1 MVQYL
6 SLIIY
11 EKPQKCVTIQ
21 KREELVMENIRI
33 KKLDCGV
40 RVVTEKI
47 NHVNSAAIGIWVRNG
62 AVDEYKEVA
71 GISHFIEHMM
81 FKGTKKRSA
90 RQIAEDIDKIG
101 GQMNA
106 FTGKEATCYYV
117 KSLNTHLF
125 DGAEVLLDMLNE
137 SVFDSHEMTKERK
150 VICEEIKM
158 IEDQP
163 DDLAQDKVMEMV
175 FKGSPLGNSVIGTP
189 TSLKKITRPVITEYK
204 KKTYTRDSIVVSVA
218 GNIDEEKIYA
228 YLEDKFEKLLPE
240 KERAAM
246 DIGQNAP
253 DCKVIVK
260 DIQQSHICM
269 ATKTIA
275 LDDPRYYSFA
285 VLNNVMGGS
294 MSSRLFQN
302 IREEKGLAYSVYSMN
317 SAFSTSGFYTIY
329 AGVSHDRI
337 GMAIDGIKEELDKLD
352 KYGVTEEELSM
363 SKEQLKSSYIFGQ
376 ENVASRMFTIGKNL
390 LLLDKVYTA
399 EEVLEGIDQV
409 SLESIDQIKPMICDT
424 DNYSAVC
431 VTDKRVN
438 LKRMISKP

>member
-1 MVQYL
+1 
-6 SLIIY
+6 
-11 EKPQKCVTIQ
+11 
-21 KREELVMENIRI
+21 MENIRI

-117 KSLNTHLF
+117 KALNTHLF

-137 SVFDSHEMTKERK
+137 SVFDSREMTKERK

-189 TSLKKITRPVITEYK
+189 TSLTKITRPVITEYK
-204 KKTYTRDSIVVSVA
+204 KRTYTRDSIVVSVA

-228 YLEDKFEKLLPE
+228 
-240 KERAAM
+240 
-246 DIGQNAP
+246 
-253 DCKVIVK
+253 
-260 DIQQSHICM
+260 
-269 ATKTIA
+269 
-275 LDDPRYYSFA
+275 
-285 VLNNVMGGS
+285 
-294 MSSRLFQN
+294 
-302 IREEKGLAYSVYSMN
+302 
-317 SAFSTSGFYTIY
+317 
-329 AGVSHDRI
+329 
-337 GMAIDGIKEELDKLD
+337 
-352 KYGVTEEELSM
+352 
-363 SKEQLKSSYIFGQ
+363 
-376 ENVASRMFTIGKNL
+376 
-390 LLLDKVYTA
+390 
-399 EEVLEGIDQV
+399 
-409 SLESIDQIKPMICDT
+409 
-424 DNYSAVC
+424 
-431 VTDKRVN
+431 
-438 LKRMISKP
+438 

>member
-1 MVQYL
+1 
-6 SLIIY
+6 
-11 EKPQKCVTIQ
+11 
-21 KREELVMENIRI
+21 MENIRI

-125 DGAEVLLDMLNE
+125 DGAEVLLEMLNE

-175 FKGSPLGNSVIGTP
+175 FRGSPLGNSVIGTP

-228 YLEDKFEKLLPE
+228 AAKELLE
-240 KERAAM
+240 
-246 DIGQNAP
+246 
-253 DCKVIVK
+253 
-260 DIQQSHICM
+260 
-269 ATKTIA
+269 
-275 LDDPRYYSFA
+275 Y
-285 VLNNVMGGS
+285 
-294 MSSRLFQN
+294 
-302 IREEKGLAYSVYSMN
+302 
-317 SAFSTSGFYTIY
+317 
-329 AGVSHDRI
+329 
-337 GMAIDGIKEELDKLD
+337 
-352 KYGVTEEELSM
+352 
-363 SKEQLKSSYIFGQ
+363 
-376 ENVASRMFTIGKNL
+376 
-390 LLLDKVYTA
+390 
-399 EEVLEGIDQV
+399 
-409 SLESIDQIKPMICDT
+409 
-424 DNYSAVC
+424 
-431 VTDKRVN
+431 
-438 LKRMISKP
+438 